1 MRRANSSSRLVL
13 LVVCVS
19 VFVIVIKCKNNP
31 ICPKCEG
38 REVRKRKKERRNVR
52 KEYDNY

>member
-1 MRRANSSSRLVL
+1 MKGQFFVQSSLTNC
-13 LVVCVS
+13 VCVC
-19 VFVIVIKCKNNP
+19 VIVIKCKNNP
-31 ICPKCEG
+31 IHPKCEG